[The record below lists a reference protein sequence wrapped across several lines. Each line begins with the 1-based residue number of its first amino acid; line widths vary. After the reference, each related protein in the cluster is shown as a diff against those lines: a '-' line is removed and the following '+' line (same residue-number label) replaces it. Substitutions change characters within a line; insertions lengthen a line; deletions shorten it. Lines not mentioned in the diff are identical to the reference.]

1 MTVAPVLVGREMT
14 DALSPPPIT
23 GTRQSTSELTSPSR
37 MSSNHSSPAALPE
50 LLREKELRAQQR
62 LERSA
67 EERGRRMGEQRR
79 REQDRRA
86 AAEEKRRQHAEGEK
100 ERLEALVRRRAGDRD
115 RRGDALDNRPKRWTW
130 GGPPGGVEG
139 NPKTPPSHAIGS
151 AQSNELPAATSPS
164 QSRNACDFLTA
175 PPSDP
180 PISKRLSNSSA
191 NLQSPDR
198 ASPSPQRANRK
209 SVSDD
214 TRGAARTPTT
224 EKSPAPCGPDSAMRR
239 LESPTT
245 PTRSSSPRAQSKGL
259 GTPKRVRSTK
269 SRAQSPCSPGQY
281 PPSPLRQRAT
291 TPVTD
296 GNQDRGHAE
305 GKGHGTLDRKIPK
318 STSRDLGA
326 ESPGTPTGRNVAGT
340 TDAEEASRLLAERR
354 RLARVQKEQEEK
366 RRQEDER
373 LKAEE
378 ELRRREEAQERQEA
392 EARRAE
398 EERER
403 QEVER
408 RNKEEEDRRMKE
420 RRLRDMQDQLDRER
434 EKAFLHAQR
443 EAERKRQD
451 RERRHIQEEQER
463 LLRKKR
469 IEEIMKRTRKTEADS
484 PSSAQGVPEVR
495 GLAGGGY
502 EEDAGADVTP
512 VPAPP
517 DSPLITL
524 GPLETKSCGD
534 ELSDGVQSMDV
545 SPVSRDELMS
555 APEFSQEVTEGLN
568 SLSNVRTLEQLLDL
582 TAQGRKQETGVDSHP
597 FPKLKASSAAGLG
610 DLNKNLLIQ
619 AYNAGSFPSPARDS
633 SQILHSL
640 SSSPGKLDVQ

>member
-37 MSSNHSSPAALPE
+37 MSSNHSSPAGSPRMDRTQSAKERREEKEKTQALPE

-130 GGPPGGVEG
+130 GGPPGGVE
-139 NPKTPPSHAIGS
+139 
-151 AQSNELPAATSPS
+151 
-164 QSRNACDFLTA
+164 
-175 PPSDP
+175 
-180 PISKRLSNSSA
+180 
-191 NLQSPDR
+191 